1 MQSPRAFRT
10 VGISASKQESFF
22 QALGRD
28 PTQSTFPPELC
39 LNVIIREILSLHKTF
54 FSIKKHRLE
63 ELRKS
68 MIKKGL
74 PRPKVSEILTSI
86 PGTSANVQDFFW
98 LVTAWCHKS
107 SQNCIKLWVVEN
119 CSRIYSSMHQC
130 MSAKRCLGH

>member
-1 MQSPRAFRT
+1 VQSPRAFRT

-39 LNVIIREILSLHKTF
+39 LNVIIREILSLHNTF

-68 MIKKGL
+68 MTKKSV

-98 LVTAWCHKS
+98 QVTARSHKS
-107 SQNCIKLWVVEN
+107 SQ
-119 CSRIYSSMHQC
+119 SSHV
-130 MSAKRCLGH
+130 KNV